1 MPRGLLK
8 IQTCQS
14 SHVTMT
20 APISHISLFSWQ
32 LWREQTVKI
41 WILSKISVAV
51 FIATCG
57 KMTSRTLFESF
68 CKQLLH
74 GVTSRQSF
82 LNFKM
87 MTRNAAHLNNRLKSR
102 LDKLYMLAFANKNSQ
117 MLMFNR
123 INSVV
128 IWGFPHFVFWNKN
141 LWTLFVL
148 HNK

>member
-1 MPRGLLK
+1 M
-8 IQTCQS
+8 
-14 SHVTMT
+14 
-20 APISHISLFSWQ
+20 
-32 LWREQTVKI
+32 KI

-87 MTRNAAHLNNRLKSR
+87 MTRNAAHFNNRLKSR

-128 IWGFPHFVFWNKN
+128 I
-141 LWTLFVL
+141 
-148 HNK
+148 